1 MDPIALDGFLDE
13 ETVGDQ
19 HGTTARFRLVVSP
32 TDERVDEMLIPC
44 SVTDPALA
52 HSVLHELMLGDQLR
66 VTGYLRL
73 PRTPDD
79 VMWLEVH
86 TIEVLNTAPLRLVDP
101 DAPLPGEPPLTE
113 ELREDQAVPL
123 LERCASYVV
132 LHDPTGLTHVW
143 HATGACVGETDN
155 PADITDLIDT
165 FERRSPHGET

>member
-19 HGTTARFRLVVSP
+19 HGTTARFRLAVSP

-44 SVTDPALA
+44 SVTDPELA
-52 HSVLHELMLGDQLR
+52 HSVLHELTHGDQLR

-73 PRTPDD
+73 PHTPDD

-101 DAPLPGEPPLTE
+101 DVPLPGEPPPTGRL
-113 ELREDQAVPL
+113 EDNQAVPL
-123 LERCASYVV
+123 LERSASYLL

-143 HATGACVGETDN
+143 HTTGASVGETEN
-155 PADITDLIDT
+155 PDDIADLIDA